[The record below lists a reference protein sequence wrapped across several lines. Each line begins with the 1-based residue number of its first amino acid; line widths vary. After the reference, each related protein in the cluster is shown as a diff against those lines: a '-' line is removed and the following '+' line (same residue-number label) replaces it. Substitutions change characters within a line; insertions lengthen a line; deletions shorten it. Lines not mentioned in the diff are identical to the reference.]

1 MRSRTIMLAL
11 VFTSFIALAGTERTA
26 HAEER
31 DEGVAMSKSRG
42 LHVGL
47 GPVLLVP
54 TDRER
59 PMGGGLDLH
68 ARYGIKAG
76 PTVIS
81 PGGMLGGYLT
91 SMRFVGVAMPTARFT
106 LPVGPLAPFL
116 MGGVGGGWV
125 SNPKES
131 GLAVMGGG
139 GLTVHFWRIVA
150 LGLEMSYQ
158 TITGT
163 EFRSLAFGPVIS
175 FGG

>member
-1 MRSRTIMLAL
+1 
-11 VFTSFIALAGTERTA
+11 
-26 HAEER
+26 
-31 DEGVAMSKSRG
+31 MSKSRG

-54 TDRER
+54 TDRDR

-68 ARYGIKAG
+68 ARYGIKVG
-76 PTVIS
+76 PTVIA
-81 PGGMLGGYLT
+81 PGGMLGGYVQ
-91 SMRFVGVAMPTARFT
+91 SARFIGVAMPTARVT

-116 MGGVGGGWV
+116 MGGVGPGWV
-125 SNPKES
+125 SNPSEG
-131 GLAVMGGG
+131 GLAAMGGG
-139 GLTVHFWRIVA
+139 GLTLHFWRIVA

-158 TITGT
+158 TVTGT